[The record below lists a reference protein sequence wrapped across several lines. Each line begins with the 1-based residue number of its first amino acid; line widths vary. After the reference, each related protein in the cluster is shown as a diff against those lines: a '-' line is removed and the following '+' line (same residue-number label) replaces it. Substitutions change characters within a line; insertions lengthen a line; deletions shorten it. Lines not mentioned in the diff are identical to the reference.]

1 VAGLRYPGKKST
13 QIVYLLAIFK
23 LIDPTLGEW
32 VETKTEALVKANASM
47 EEIPGVVQ
55 GGKDNN
61 AVPPTLPAPNTGVV
75 SDIFEQ
81 IRAKFGG
88 K

>member
-1 VAGLRYPGKKST
+1 
-13 QIVYLLAIFK
+13 
-23 LIDPTLGEW
+23 
-32 VETKTEALVKANASM
+32 M
-47 EEIPGVVQ
+47 EEIPGVVP
-55 GGKDNN
+55 GRKDNN
-61 AVPPTLPAPNTGVV
+61 TVPPTLPAPNTGVV